1 MYKIVVYREKNSKIK
16 GEEIMS
22 SNNLG
27 KQFEKRFKEA
37 CEKENIFYH
46 RISDSPTSF
55 SGGFTQ
61 FTNKSLADAFI
72 FYDKNLFVVEFKST
86 KYKSF
91 TIEKSKEEKKMIH
104 LHQINNLIRAEEYD
118 DVNGC
123 FVFNFRE
130 QDGNDIIDER
140 TYLIGIKDFSNFV
153 SDNDKS
159 SINEQ
164 NIIDY
169 NGIEIESVKKR
180 KWFSYN
186 VKDALNKFLQ
196 KG

>member
-1 MYKIVVYREKNSKIK
+1 
-16 GEEIMS
+16 
-22 SNNLG
+22 
-27 KQFEKRFKEA
+27 
-37 CEKENIFYH
+37 
-46 RISDSPTSF
+46 
-55 SGGFTQ
+55 
-61 FTNKSLADAFI
+61 
-72 FYDKNLFVVEFKST
+72 
-86 KYKSF
+86 
-91 TIEKSKEEKKMIH
+91 MIH
-104 LHQINNLIRAEEYD
+104 LHQINNLIRAVEYD
-118 DVNGC
+118 DVHGC

-140 TYLIGIKDFSNFV
+140 TYLIGFKDFSNFV

-180 KWFSYN
+180 KWFTYN